1 MDSYFEDAL
10 PADGAV
16 VCPVGLDEGAL
27 GAVPDLVLHR
37 PHRAREVLGDQQ
49 LVQGQPVIVR
59 ALDAVELGGCQVKP
73 GTIIFVKSGK
83 RTRAEFK
90 ILPLGYAAG
99 RREDS
104 PPVRPDEEDE
114 EDVVEDE
121 KDDLLGQRV
130 HCDEAEV
137 DDVGVVGPDDD
148 RRDEEDGD
156 PLGRGDAVPAG
167 AAVDVRHLGALVGEV
182 GVTRRSCW
190 GRKVGL
196 CFPSA
201 GVEFLITLSSF
212 PSKLVIFIWSTFCGV
227 SD

>member
-49 LVQGQPVIVR
+49 LVQGQTVIVR
-59 ALDAVELGGCQVKP
+59 ALDAVELGGRQVKP
-73 GTIIFVKSGK
+73 GIIVLAKSGK
-83 RTRAEFK
+83 RTRTEFGP
-90 ILPLGYAAG
+90 LRLGYAAG
-99 RREDS
+99 RREDR
-104 PPVRPDEEDE
+104 PPVGPDEEDE

-121 KDDLLGQRV
+121 EDDLFGQRV

-148 RRDEEDGD
+148 GGDEKDGD
-156 PLGRGDAVPAG
+156 PLCGRDAVPAG
-167 AAVDVRHLGALVGEV
+167 AAVDVGHLDKERGGSEAARGHTDAVDSGAAGLSPG
-182 GVTRRSCW
+182 W
-190 GRKVGL
+190 GSL
-196 CFPSA
+196 DFP
-201 GVEFLITLSSF
+201 L
-212 PSKLVIFIWSTFCGV
+212 
-227 SD
+227 